1 MSNNRVYYG
10 EYTLKHWIDLI
21 LQHNIELPDYQ
32 RSFVWGK
39 EDILRM
45 INSLKEDL
53 FVPPVTIA
61 HYETTKEKKNLIV
74 DGQQRLT
81 SIFLFAI
88 GFMPDRDKF
97 DKEDITASGDD
108 SSEDDGSSS
117 PIGYSIKWTFEELV
131 KHHLSIE
138 ELRNTLKDNERYIPL
153 SIPNIID
160 VDDFLKQT
168 FLGFSFIVPDTKKDQ
183 SKYFATLFRN
193 INYWGVKLSPM
204 ESRRSLY
211 YMNVSL
217 VKFFDG
223 ETSDNK
229 DVLCNIFIQENL
241 QPSKIDFVRY
251 LSILSQYSI
260 DKNADKV
267 LVGYSAYSARENFYA
282 DYVSYVVGIEQIS
295 RPEKFTDFDFK
306 TIFPK
311 DCWQLRYD
319 KIRASINI
327 LLDKMGLESK
337 GGRKMFTSWIDA
349 DYWLLGLLYII
360 LFEGKDIDINNDVL
374 KEDITNAISIKKSNS
389 EYAKSPNRLGHLRE
403 RITESIRIY
412 NKYIQQ

>member
-1 MSNNRVYYG
+1 MSNSRVYYG

-39 EDILRM
+39 EDVLRM

-108 SSEDDGSSS
+108 SSEEDDGSYS

-131 KHHLSIE
+131 KHHSSIE
-138 ELRNTLKDNERYIPL
+138 EIRNTLKNDERYKPL
-153 SIPNIID
+153 SIPNIVNI
-160 VDDFLKQT
+160 DDFLKQT
-168 FLGFSFIVPDTKKDQ
+168 FLGFSFIVPDTNRDQ

-211 YMNVSL
+211 YMNASL

-223 ETSDNK
+223 ETSDDK
-229 DVLCNIFIQENL
+229 DVLCDIFIQENL
-241 QPSKIDFVRY
+241 QPNKIDFVRY

-260 DKNADKV
+260 DKNANKV
-267 LVGYSAYSARENFYA
+267 LVGYSAYSVRENFYA
-282 DYVSYVVGIEQIS
+282 DYVSYIVGIEQIS
-295 RPEKFTDFDFK
+295 RPEKFVHFDFE
-306 TIFPK
+306 INFPMN
-311 DCWQLRYD
+311 CWQQRFD
-319 KIRASINI
+319 KIRDSIDS
-327 LLDKMGLESK
+327 LVEKMRLESK
-337 GGRKMFTSWIDA
+337 GGHRMFTSWIDA
-349 DYWLLGLLYII
+349 DYWLFGLLYII
-360 LFEGKDIDINNDVL
+360 LFEGKDIDINKDAL
-374 KEDITNAISIKKSNS
+374 IEDIINAINIKKSNS

-403 RITESIRIY
+403 RIAESINIY
-412 NKYIQQ
+412 NKHTQ